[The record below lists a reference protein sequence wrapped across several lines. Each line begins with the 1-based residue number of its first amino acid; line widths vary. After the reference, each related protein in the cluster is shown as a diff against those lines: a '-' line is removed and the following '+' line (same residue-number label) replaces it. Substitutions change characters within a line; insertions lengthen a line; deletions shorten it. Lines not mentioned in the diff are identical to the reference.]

1 MSSRKTSVFFIA
13 AAGMLLGGCNR
24 DHIKSYTIPKEK
36 TPSPFMGQM
45 PPAASG
51 GMPEMPP
58 GHPAVGDSGQ
68 MGMPGGDTG
77 GGSAAA
83 AENSLIW
90 TVPSNWQPKALGTMR
105 RGSYS
110 VTADNQVGDISVF
123 VFPGAA
129 GGLVDNINRWRGQI
143 GMTPLDP
150 SKAEAETVAMKTTS
164 GLPLTFVDLNNGSG
178 DGILGAILVQGD
190 ESWFFKLKG
199 PSALLAKEKSAFV
212 DFLKSVKSK

>member
-1 MSSRKTSVFFIA
+1 
-13 AAGMLLGGCNR
+13 
-24 DHIKSYTIPKEK
+24 
-36 TPSPFMGQM
+36 
-45 PPAASG
+45 
-51 GMPEMPP
+51 MPEMPP

-77 GGSAAA
+77 GGSAVA
-83 AENSLIW
+83 AENSLTW
-90 TVPSNWQPKALGTMR
+90 TVPANWQPKALGTMR

-129 GGLVDNINRWRGQI
+129 GGLVDNINRWRGQV

-178 DGILGAILVQGD
+178 DGILGAILVKGD

-212 DFLKSVKSK
+212 DFLKSVKTK